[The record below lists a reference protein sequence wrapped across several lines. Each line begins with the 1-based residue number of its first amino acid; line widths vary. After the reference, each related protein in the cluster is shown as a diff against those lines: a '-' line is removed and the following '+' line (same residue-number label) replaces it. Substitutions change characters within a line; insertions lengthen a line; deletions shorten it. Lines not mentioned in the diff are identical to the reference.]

1 MTDDPLTPLLARV
14 AQQDRASFGALYRA
28 ASSKLFGVLLRILGN
43 RSDAEDALQELFTRI
58 WLRADQFE
66 PEKGRAMSWMIA
78 MARNLAIDRLRQR
91 RETQTEEGQAEAL
104 HDPTPTAEGAL
115 VARGEAR
122 RIIDCLDT
130 LEPDRAQAVRGAYL
144 DGLSYHDLAAR
155 HDLPL
160 NTLRTWLRRGLLSL
174 KTCMEG

>member
-1 MTDDPLTPLLARV
+1 MTDDPLTPLLVGV
-14 AQQDRASFGALYRA
+14 AAQDRSAFRTLYSA

-58 WLRADQFE
+58 WLRADRFD
-66 PEKGRAMSWMIA
+66 PEKGRAMTWMIA
-78 MARNLAIDRLRQR
+78 LARNLAIDRLRMR
-91 RETQTEEGQAEAL
+91 REQQAEEGQAEAIS
-104 HDPTPTAEGAL
+104 DSTPNAEGVL

-122 RIIDCLDT
+122 RVLDCLNA
-130 LEPDRAQAVRGAYL
+130 LEPERAQAVRGAYL
-144 DGLSYHDLAAR
+144 DGLSYQELAER
-155 HDLPL
+155 HLLPI

>member
-1 MTDDPLTPLLARV
+1 MIDDPLTPLLLNV
-14 AQQDRASFGALYRA
+14 AAQDRSAFRALYSA

-58 WLRADQFE
+58 WLRAERFD
-66 PEKGRAMSWMIA
+66 PEKGRAMTWMIA
-78 MARNLAIDRLRQR
+78 LARNLAIDRLRMR
-91 RETQTEEGQAEAL
+91 RDQQAEDGQAEAIS
-104 HDPTPTAEGAL
+104 DPSPTAEGVL

-122 RIIDCLDT
+122 RVLECLNA
-130 LEPDRAQAVRGAYL
+130 LEPERAQAVRGAYL
-144 DGLSYHDLAAR
+144 DGLSYQELAER
-155 HDLPL
+155 HLLPI